1 MSLHDELQV
10 DTGSTV
16 ESFVRVPTSS
26 NAANQATF
34 RRKARLPNNRRSEI
48 GLRSSF
54 DGKGLNQQG
63 HYSITKRI
71 DVQLADGTFK
81 PINVNLA
88 IHWPEAALAAGEDLP
103 ALVKGAVS
111 QVVSVLRSDPAV
123 SNTVSGATG
132 TAGVN
137 ANRIDSVLLGE
148 I

>member
-1 MSLHDELQV
+1 MSLHDELKV
-10 DTGSTV
+10 DTGSEV

-26 NAANQATF
+26 NAANQTVF
-34 RRKARLPNNRRSEI
+34 RRKVRLPNNRRSEV

-63 HYSITKRI
+63 HYSITKRV
-71 DVQLADGTFK
+71 DVQLADGNFK

-88 IHWPEAALAAGEDLP
+88 IHWPETALAGGEDLS

-111 QVVSVLRSDPAV
+111 QVVSILRSDPSV
-123 SNTVSGATG
+123 SNTVQGVTA

-137 ANRIDSVLLGE
+137 ANRIDSILLGE